1 MRYAN
6 YETEVRLFGGVRPY
20 RMPPNNCAVTVYILA
35 PSKYSAASC
44 GPTERRTEMHRR
56 RDPSGSQLKGISG
69 RRFCTEEGCKSG
81 DRDNS
86 AA

>member
-6 YETEVRLFGGVRPY
+6 CETEVRLFGGVCPY
-20 RMPPNNCAVTVYILA
+20 HMPPNNCAVTVYMLA

-44 GPTERRTEMHRR
+44 GPTERRTEMDRR
-56 RDPSGSQLKGISG
+56 RDPSGAQLEGISG
-69 RRFCTEEGCKSG
+69 RRFCSEEGGKSG
-81 DRDNS
+81 DRDNP